1 MKKQLLYLSI
11 SAGLVLGGLALVKA
25 ARNGDKPARD
35 EAPPK
40 TAASRIAQVTVYPN
54 SALVTREVEVPAG
67 IGSMELVVNPLPEHT
82 IGSTLYSEGGDGIRV
97 LTTRFRTRPV
107 KEDTREEVR
116 KLEDEGKKLR
126 QTQETLQGDIK
137 ALSDNMALLGKLEN
151 FTAASTTH
159 ATEKGKMD
167 SDATIALA
175 KYLME
180 GRTEKAREVV
190 KLQQQMQLNTEQM
203 EFVVRKL
210 RELTA
215 GSSKTERDAVI
226 VVDKANKE
234 PGKVR
239 LNYLVDA
246 AAWRPQYKI
255 RAGKQTKDPVQLE
268 YLAAIVQQTGEDWQG
283 VDLVLST
290 AQPMLNAS
298 PPELKILAVNVMPRT
313 ALVSG
318 KNPMLP
324 PQQAI
329 GQGGMPALC
338 KCRPSSGTPSATP
351 LPTSIKLCRHFAR
364 RPRRNKTTT
373 RTRKA
378 PISSTTPAAWK
389 RPGTWY

>member
-11 SAGLVLGGLALVKA
+11 SAGLVAGRPGPGQGGGAT
-25 ARNGDKPARD
+25 GDKPAKD

-203 EFVVRKL
+203 EFVVAQAAR
-210 RELTA
+210 A
-215 GSSKTERDAVI
+215 DG
-226 VVDKANKE
+226 
-234 PGKVR
+234 R
-239 LNYLVDA
+239 LQQD
-246 AAWRPQYKI
+246 
-255 RAGKQTKDPVQLE
+255 RARRRHRG
-268 YLAAIVQQTGEDWQG
+268 
-283 VDLVLST
+283 
-290 AQPMLNAS
+290 
-298 PPELKILAVNVMPRT
+298 
-313 ALVSG
+313 
-318 KNPMLP
+318 
-324 PQQAI
+324 
-329 GQGGMPALC
+329 GQGQQGAGQGPAQLPGG
-338 KCRPSSGTPSATP
+338 CRRLAPAVQD
-351 LPTSIKLCRHFAR
+351 
-364 RPRRNKTTT
+364 PRRQ
-373 RTRKA
+373 A
-378 PISSTTPAAWK
+378 DQGPGAA
-389 RPGTWY
+389 RIPGRHRAADRRGLAGR